1 MSWTL
6 KELFRTYRD
15 ITHSTQGLLAEQ
27 LRARMPQ
34 EEPNKEDAGNTNNK
48 EKAKSLKGKFKD
60 VGIVNNIEQG
70 KSLKDNTLY
79 NAILKRF
86 FFIDTEKEMS
96 IIEDARELANDLI
109 VGNVDLDI
117 KEIFGYN
124 STFELA
130 MYLSDHVEKYSK
142 NYVDKLL
149 LEFVPV
155 ISLDLYEYKTTTPQR
170 LMELFSMNETAKFL
184 FYTVFFYLLMGYK
197 PNEKSQ
203 YFSKEDTRQT
213 DFNGIAKAFGHDWE
227 DLKTEQIRSR
237 VLKSINEYMGLYNHL
252 LENKYI
258 KDYFKLYDENEE
270 TFETTFNSLTEN
282 NENLREI
289 ADLFNAFK
297 NKEKSPEVAEMVM
310 SFITEIELNVAY
322 MYMYYQG
329 YCFIPNIS
337 YFEDMEIKI
346 QKLNLNTYELNK
358 DIKKREDRESIEKH
372 LNSTKEILQK
382 HLEDTRQYLINKKFV
397 LDKQSWSIFYHKTSL
412 LRNMIKHVKMDLI
425 NLRRL
430 YWQTED

>member
-184 FYTVFFYLLMGYK
+184 FYTVFFYLLMSYK

-252 LENKYI
+252 HKNEYI
-258 KDYFKLYDENEE
+258 KEYFNLYDENEE
-270 TFETTFNSLTEN
+270 TFEKTFNSLTKGDD
-282 NENLREI
+282 NLREI
-289 ADLFNAFK
+289 ADLVNGFNK
-297 NKEKSPEVAEMVM
+297 NEKNPQFAEKAMR
-310 SFITEIELNVAY
+310 FIAELEINVAN

-329 YCFIPNIS
+329 YCLIPNLK
-337 YFEDMEIKI
+337 YFDDMEGKIRNLALSTYFDESEIKEEDKKTI
-346 QKLNLNTYELNK
+346 ENHLNLT
-358 DIKKREDRESIEKH
+358 KKILLKLLEEAKSYLVEK
-372 LNSTKEILQK
+372 E
-382 HLEDTRQYLINKKFV
+382 FV
-397 LDKQSWSIFYHKTSL
+397 LDIEAWNIFYHKTSL
-412 LRNMIKHVKMDLI
+412 LRNMVKHAKMDLI

-430 YWQTED
+430 YWQMQD